1 MNKDNNGF
9 TLIEL
14 VATIA
19 LLGLIAIISF
29 VSITGVLKE
38 SKVKDC
44 ENLVISIKNAAKEYA
59 SDNRYNSTFDSD
71 GDKKEEITG
80 RNLVTE
86 NYLVNSIINPFDST
100 TDITDN
106 VKIEISLTND
116 YSVSSVIVKNSSNE
130 QINCD
135 SNAW

>member
-1 MNKDNNGF
+1 MRCLGLDLGSKTLGIAISDRTNFIASVYTTLRFEDENYYS
-9 TLIEL
+9 LIEPL
-14 VATIA
+14 RE
-19 LLGLIAIISF
+19 II
-29 VSITGVLKE
+29 
-38 SKVKDC
+38 
-44 ENLVISIKNAAKEYA
+44 N
-59 SDNRYNSTFDSD
+59 
-71 GDKKEEITG
+71 KEEITG

>member
-1 MNKDNNGF
+1 MSNKGF

-19 LLGLIAIISF
+19 LLGIIAIISF

-38 SKVKDC
+38 SKIKDC

-59 SDNRYNSTFDSD
+59 SDNRYNSSFDSD
-71 GDKKEEITG
+71 GDKKINIIG
-80 RNLVTE
+80 RTLVDG
-86 NYLVNSIINPFDST
+86 NYLKSSITNPFDST

-106 VKIEISLTND
+106 VKIEITLSDD
-116 YSVSSVIVKNSSNE
+116 YSVSSVIVKNSSND
-130 QINCD
+130 QIVCSN
-135 SNAW
+135 NAW